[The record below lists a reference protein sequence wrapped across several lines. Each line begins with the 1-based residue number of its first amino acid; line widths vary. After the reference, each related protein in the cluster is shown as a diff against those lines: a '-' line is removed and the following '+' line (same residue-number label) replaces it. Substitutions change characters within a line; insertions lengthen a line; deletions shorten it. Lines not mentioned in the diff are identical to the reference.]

1 MKFKLFKTYLLI
13 LIMEAL
19 QNNIKCIYYKN
30 LEIYAKKH
38 KIDIEIPE
46 YKIHKNENNDND
58 FTVTEQITETDGI
71 YSEDFVYKKPW
82 NKMNIIHKKIKMEEF
97 VNNLSIDDLEIK
109 KHLKS
114 QLVSMLKNKQLT
126 KKNEVEYDATN
137 GKIISIPSLKYKNNN
152 YNIDV

>member
-1 MKFKLFKTYLLI
+1 MD
-13 LIMEAL
+13 AL

-30 LEIYAKKH
+30 LETYAKKH
-38 KIDIEIPE
+38 KIHINLPE
-46 YKIHKNENNDND
+46 YKINDDND
-58 FTVTEQITETDGI
+58 ATVTEQQTEQQTVTETEGI

-97 VNNLSIDDLEIK
+97 VNGLSINDSEIK

-114 QLVSMLKNKQLT
+114 QLVMMLKNKKLT
-126 KKNEVEYDATN
+126 KKNEVEYDSIN
-137 GKIISIPSLKYKNNN
+137 GKIISIPALKYKNNN

>member
-1 MKFKLFKTYLLI
+1 
-13 LIMEAL
+13 MEAL

-30 LEIYAKKH
+30 LESYAKKH
-38 KIDIEIPE
+38 KIDINIPD
-46 YKIHKNENNDND
+46 YKLSNNDYQNITITENNI
-58 FTVTEQITETDGI
+58 EQATDVITETETL

-82 NKMNIIHKKIKMEEF
+82 NKMNIIHKKIKLEEF
-97 VNNLSIDDLEIK
+97 VNNLTIEDLEIK

-114 QLVSMLKNKQLT
+114 QFITMLKNKKLT
-126 KKNEVEYDATN
+126 KKNEVEYDPIN

>member
-1 MKFKLFKTYLLI
+1 
-13 LIMEAL
+13 MEAL

-30 LEIYAKKH
+30 LETYAKKH
-38 KIDIEIPE
+38 KIEINIPN
-46 YKIHKNENNDND
+46 YKIIKETLPENDI
-58 FTVTEQITETDGI
+58 TEQNTLTEGITETETI
-71 YSEDFVYKKPW
+71 YTEDFVYKKPW
-82 NKMNIIHKKIKMEEF
+82 NKMNIIHKKLKLEEF
-97 VNNLSIDDLEIK
+97 VNNLDIDDLEMK

-114 QLVSMLKNKQLT
+114 QFVSMLKNKKLT

>member
-1 MKFKLFKTYLLI
+1 
-13 LIMEAL
+13 MEAL

-30 LEIYAKKH
+30 LETYAKKH
-38 KIDIEIPE
+38 KIDINIPD
-46 YKIHKNENNDND
+46 YKIIKESILENDI
-58 FTVTEQITETDGI
+58 TEQNTLTEGITETETI
-71 YSEDFVYKKPW
+71 YTEDFVYKKPW
-82 NKMNIIHKKIKMEEF
+82 NKMNIIHKKIKLEEF
-97 VNNLSIDDLEIK
+97 VNNLDIDDLEMK

-114 QLVSMLKNKQLT
+114 QFVSMLKNKKLT

>member
-1 MKFKLFKTYLLI
+1 
-13 LIMEAL
+13 MEAL

-30 LEIYAKKH
+30 LETYAKKH
-38 KIDIEIPE
+38 KIEIDVPE
-46 YKIHKNENNDND
+46 YKKIKNDNDINDND
-58 FTVTEQITETDGI
+58 FTITEQITEQATATETEGI

-97 VNNLSIDDLEIK
+97 VNNLSIDDSEIK

-114 QLVSMLKNKQLT
+114 QLVSMLKNKKLT

-137 GKIISIPSLKYKNNN
+137 GKIISIPSLKFKNNN
-152 YNIDV
+152 YNIDA

>member
-1 MKFKLFKTYLLI
+1 
-13 LIMEAL
+13 MEAL

-30 LEIYAKKH
+30 LETYAKKN
-38 KIDIEIPE
+38 KIEIDVPE
-46 YKIHKNENNDND
+46 YKKFKNDD
-58 FTVTEQITETDGI
+58 ITEQATEQNTEQATETEGI

-97 VNNLSIDDLEIK
+97 VNNLSIDDSEIK

-114 QLVSMLKNKQLT
+114 QLVSMLKNKKLT

-137 GKIISIPSLKYKNNN
+137 GKIISIPSLKFKNNN
-152 YNIDV
+152 YNIDA

>member
-1 MKFKLFKTYLLI
+1 
-13 LIMEAL
+13 MEAL

-30 LEIYAKKH
+30 LETYAKKH
-38 KIDIEIPE
+38 KIEIDVPE
-46 YKIHKNENNDND
+46 YKKIKNDNDINDND
-58 FTVTEQITETDGI
+58 FTITEQITEQATETEGI

-97 VNNLSIDDLEIK
+97 VNNLSIDDSEIK

-114 QLVSMLKNKQLT
+114 QLVSMLKNKKLT

-137 GKIISIPSLKYKNNN
+137 GKIISIPSLKFKNNN
-152 YNIDV
+152 YNIDA